1 MERRRFL
8 KYTSLGTLSWALNA
22 CQGLNFG
29 DSQQEKSPKQSD
41 ILTTS
46 GVDFGNLDKTDLNIG
61 FLPVVGAAPIIVA
74 KEKGFFKKYGLNVQL
89 SPYLKWLEIE
99 IALKEY
105 KLDAAQTPY
114 AAPLIAQMGENYS
127 PMISLMV
134 LHNHGSAILLDRTA
148 WNSPLRPVTD
158 YFNFQEFAKDF
169 RQYIRQRNEPFSYGI
184 NSFSSN
190 DYYLFRYWLSTM
202 GIRTKTEVEWLEIP
216 SSKMIEKLEEK
227 KINGY
232 CTQAPFS
239 QQGILEKQGFVASV
253 SRNIWEGHPGS
264 ILSTMIPW
272 IENYP
277 TTARALTASI
287 LEACQ
292 FCDISENRQEIGEIL
307 AKSAYLNLDVNFI
320 KTALSGVYQYGGFD
334 DKLRENTIKDFYIF
348 YNQNTNGIMKDYPIN
363 YPWLSH
369 GIWFL
374 TQLIRWKTIDIKKY
388 PKDADHKLKK
398 VYPIDIY
405 KDVAKALKI
414 KIPTERMKIEPAEA
428 FSDKREFNPEDP
440 VKYLSQFPRE
450 L

>member
-1 MERRRFL
+1 M
-8 KYTSLGTLSWALNA
+8 
-22 CQGLNFG
+22 
-29 DSQQEKSPKQSD
+29 
-41 ILTTS
+41 
-46 GVDFGNLDKTDLNIG
+46 
-61 FLPVVGAAPIIVA
+61 GAAPLIVA
-74 KEKGFFKKYGLNVQL
+74 KEKGFFKKYGLDVKLL
-89 SPYLKWLEIE
+89 SYPNWLEVE
-99 IALKEY
+99 TALKEY

-114 AAPLIAQMGENYS
+114 AAPLIAQMGKNYS

-134 LHNHGSAILLDRTA
+134 LHNHGSAILLDSTA
-148 WNSPLRPVTD
+148 WDSPLRPVTD

-169 RQYIRQRNEPFSYGI
+169 RTYIRQGDKPFAYGI

-202 GIRTKTEVEWLEIP
+202 GIRTKTELEWLEIP
-216 SSKMIEKLEEK
+216 SSQMVEKLGEK

-239 QQGILEKQGFVASV
+239 QQGILEKEGFVASV

-272 IENYP
+272 IENNP
-277 TTARALTASI
+277 TTARALSASI

-292 FCDISENRQEIGEIL
+292 FCDTSKNKEEIGEIL
-307 AKSAYLNLDVNFI
+307 AKSMYLNLNVDII

-348 YNQNTNGIMKDYPIN
+348 HSKNTNGITKESPIN

-369 GIWFL
+369 GVWFL
-374 TQLIRWKTIDIKKY
+374 TQLIRWQTIDIKQY
-388 PKDADHKLKK
+388 PKDADNKLRK

-405 KDVAKALKI
+405 EDVAIALKI
-414 KIPTERMKIEPAEA
+414 KVPTQRMKIEPAKV
-428 FSDKREFNPEDP
+428 FVDKREFNPEDP